1 MNISEAKK
9 NYCSC
14 IYCLSFPN
22 GLSYVGKTKNLSN
35 RMSLYERYGGSS
47 NVNSAIDEFG
57 LDNVDVSILAEVK
70 CRNSVDLELC
80 LSILEIKYIRELG
93 TIHPNGYNVSFGGEV
108 LSIPVEHLTTD
119 SALIEAHSSSS
130 KPVLLYDL
138 DGVFVR
144 EYPSISRCAYDNGV
158 EDDVIR
164 NLVGKRH
171 PFSNKWYLRFKRYD
185 YIPKKIDVPSYEVR
199 ERVRYKT
206 ITETRVVEK
215 ELTKFRYS
223 KALKYDMNGDFCG
236 EFDSKSAACRT
247 FIKNSHCGWGE
258 YKNGYI
264 LFKKVSDDYPK
275 KIEPSVVLSKKQLQ
289 EYYVPAEDLEDLPNN
304 NLIDE
309 ETGSFC
315 KKQKL
320 CVDGK
325 YTNIKHKFDVNQL
338 TLGGDIIATFDS
350 IRDASVATGIAY
362 SQIYNCLKG
371 RTKQAAGY
379 KWAIADDGIG
389 SF

>member
-9 NYCSC
+9 NHCSC

-22 GLSYVGKTKNLSN
+22 GLQYVGKTKDLSK
-35 RMSLYERYGGSS
+35 RMSLYERFGGSS
-47 NVNSAIDEFG
+47 NVNSAIEEFG
-57 LDNVDVSILAEVK
+57 LDSVDVGILTEVK

-80 LSILEIKYIRELG
+80 LSILEIKYIRELN
-93 TIHPNGYNVSFGGEV
+93 TVYPNGYNVSFGGEV
-108 LSIPVEHLTTD
+108 LGIPIEHLTTD
-119 SALIEAHSSSS
+119 SSIIESRSSSS

-138 DGVFVR
+138 DGNFVS

-158 EDDVIR
+158 DDEVIR
-164 NLVGKRH
+164 NFLGKRQ
-171 PFSNKWYLRFKRYD
+171 PFSNKWYLRLRRYD
-185 YIPKKIDVPSYEVR
+185 YIPQKIDVPIYEVR

-236 EFDSKSAACRT
+236 EFDSKSAACKT
-247 FIKNSHCGWGE
+247 FLKNSNCGWGE
-258 YKNGYI
+258 YRNGYI

-275 KIEPSVVLSKKQLQ
+275 KIEDHTVLSKKQLKDH
-289 EYYVPAEDLEDLPNN
+289 YIPANELDDIPVNN
-304 NLIDE
+304 SLINLFNDSTEI
-309 ETGSFC
+309 
-315 KKQKL
+315 KQAL

-325 YTNIKHKFDVNQL
+325 YTNIKHRFSVTQL
-338 TLGGDIIATFDS
+338 TLGGDVVSTYDS
-350 IRDASVATGIAY
+350 IRDASIATGIAY

-371 RTKQAAGY
+371 RTKKAAGY
-379 KWAIADDGIG
+379 KWVADNEV
-389 SF
+389 F

>member
-22 GLSYVGKTKNLSN
+22 GLSYVGKTKELSS

-47 NVNSAIDEFG
+47 NVNSAIEEFG
-57 LDNVDVSILAEVK
+57 LDSIDVSILTEVK

-80 LSILEIKYIRELG
+80 LSILEVKYIRELN
-93 TIHPNGYNVSFGGEV
+93 TVYPNGYNVSLGGE
-108 LSIPVEHLTTD
+108 LLGIPIEHLTTD
-119 SALIEAHSSSS
+119 SAIIGAHSSSS

-138 DGVFVR
+138 DGNFIC

-158 EDDVIR
+158 DEEVIR

-171 PFSNKWYLRFKRYD
+171 PISNKWYLRFKRYD
-185 YIPKKIDVPSYEVR
+185 YIPQKIDAPVYEVR

-206 ITETRVVEK
+206 VTETRVVER

-236 EFDSKSAACRT
+236 EFDSKSAACKT
-247 FIKNSHCGWGE
+247 FLKNSHCGWGE
-258 YKNGYI
+258 YRNGYI

-275 KIEPSVVLSKKQLQ
+275 KIEDYTVLSKKQLKD
-289 EYYVPAEDLEDLPNN
+289 YYVPANELDDIPVNHSAIISFNN
-304 NLIDE
+304 SV
-309 ETGSFC
+309 ET
-315 KKQKL
+315 KQSL

-325 YTNIKHKFDVNQL
+325 YTNIKHRFSVTQL
-338 TLGGDIIATFDS
+338 TLGGDVVATYDS
-350 IRDASVATGIAY
+350 IRDASIATGIAY

-371 RTKQAAGY
+371 RTKKAAGY
-379 KWAIADDGIG
+379 KWVADNED
-389 SF
+389 F